1 PETAHNKRPDAE
13 DEGWVLD
20 DDICTDGGT
29 VVGFSDA
36 SHPQPYDNSH
46 RLWYVNDQTLERPLV
61 KLDEPAV
68 GCYTLT
74 GESVL
79 TFPADQS
86 KETSVPYWR
95 RSASRIRV
103 PGFCSSWTTFRP
115 TSVNTRASAHIN
127 SVSISSFF
135 RSVPHIPIQSSR
147 SGKCSNGMLHQSSW
161 RARARSALSLAASST
176 PSPIDLDSPSLGST
190 SSSVHIC
197 KSYLDH
203 YSGG

>member
-29 VVGFSDA
+29 VVGFCDA

-46 RLWYVNDQTLERPLV
+46 RLWYVDGPTLERPLV

-86 KETSVPYWR
+86 KETICALLEEVREQNPRTRILLVLDDFSSHTDYCNDLP
-95 RSASRIRV
+95 AQPPPGSRLCR
-103 PGFCSSWTTFRP
+103 
-115 TSVNTRASAHIN
+115 
-127 SVSISSFF
+127 
-135 RSVPHIPIQSSR
+135 
-147 SGKCSNGMLHQSSW
+147 K
-161 RARARSALSLAASST
+161 
-176 PSPIDLDSPSLGST
+176 
-190 SSSVHIC
+190 
-197 KSYLDH
+197 
-203 YSGG
+203 